1 VPGAE
6 LRIVEVS
13 ADVSVERSPALLSD
27 VKKQPFGWSGYGPN
41 LSQAFVLSR
50 LSATVFLH

>member
-1 VPGAE
+1 MPGAE